1 MVKALLEVY
10 LIATLW
16 RAIPESARAWVKSLS
31 RMIACLAV
39 SALIPSGIASAQDT
53 FPPSDLLGELRTRI
67 ADERALSR
75 PCETNC
81 VSTEAAQVTIDGDSL
96 TLRALVHSV
105 GDNAWALPTSSQGG
119 IFSAVII
126 DGKPAEAARK
136 VEGTVWLLVPNGVHS
151 IEAKGIVPRSDL
163 LSLAFQQSVGK
174 LTFEAPDFK
183 TLVDRSQNA
192 PTAQLI
198 RKTSPSSSVAGT
210 SRDTRI
216 EPWFLVDR
224 SISLTHEGRTTISIA
239 RMGPLERED
248 ALSLKLWPTE
258 RIIRGGEQQD
268 GGTVLVRFKPQ
279 QTEVSLEGLVNL
291 ESGLLNLS
299 ASAGDRYSEVWNIFC
314 SELWRCHVEG
324 LQPKERFM
332 SARVDQI
339 VRPRPGESAV
349 LRFTRPE
356 GASGST
362 QSILMASVSLEP
374 STHFLK
380 GETNLEIRAG
390 QSGLQRLTLPDG
402 AIARS
407 FLVDGRDL
415 TYLLNTNSSVLEL
428 PLQRGVHSYLVRWQ
442 APQELTW
449 RPRLPRIEVGA
460 PFVNGIVNY
469 TTPPRWITLWTSSS
483 NFGPRV
489 TFWITLLT
497 ALVGFV
503 ALSYFVAL
511 PCSRV
516 IATVLISGAW
526 YMSVRAGIYMGV
538 WLLICGLL
546 LSLSKRSEGPIRA
559 WFASTKSRRVTYP
572 LLFAPLTM
580 VGLWLQRAFQAGP
593 DLGLRGVGTGSQT
606 LRWYVDRGADSLPV
620 PAVVMVPPWV
630 WQVTLLLWSVFAA
643 MMAIIIVRKILQS
656 MGARHSGGTT
666 S

>member
-1 MVKALLEVY
+1 MMNTFYNVESVSSDGNSQIEAYNNLANQRGLNLAPSSKMNGIKSPSAIQANEAIDLMTADEPAPQAESVDRGQLTVQTGPGRPVWEGRAAIATWNGAVPKDLTIGLWYLPEWLGIALAVLKALLEVY

-16 RAIPESARAWVKSLS
+16 RAIPESARAWAKGLS

-39 SALIPSGIASAQDT
+39 VAFIPSTIATAQDT

-81 VSTEAAQVTIDGDSL
+81 VSTEAAQVAIDDDSL

-105 GDNAWALPTSSQGG
+105 GENAWALPSSSQGG
-119 IFSAVII
+119 MFNSVFI
-126 DGKPAEAARK
+126 DGKPIDAARK
-136 VEGTVWLLVPNGVHS
+136 IEGMVWLLIPNGVHS
-151 IEAKGIVPRSDL
+151 IEARGIVPRSDL

-198 RKTSPSSSVAGT
+198 RKTSPSSSVASA

-216 EPWFLVDR
+216 EPWFLVER
-224 SISLTHEGRTTISIA
+224 RASLTHEGITAISIA

-268 GGTVLVRFKPQ
+268 GDTVLVRFKPQ
-279 QTEVSLEGLVNL
+279 QTEASLEGIVNL
-291 ESGLLNLS
+291 QAGSLNLN

-314 SELWRCHVEG
+314 SELWQCHFEG
-324 LQPKERFM
+324 LRPSEAFKN
-332 SARVDQI
+332 ARVGQI

-356 GASGST
+356 GAPGGT

-407 FLVDGRDL
+407 F
-415 TYLLNTNSSVLEL
+415 
-428 PLQRGVHSYLVRWQ
+428 
-442 APQELTW
+442 
-449 RPRLPRIEVGA
+449 
-460 PFVNGIVNY
+460 
-469 TTPPRWITLWTSSS
+469 
-483 NFGPRV
+483 
-489 TFWITLLT
+489 
-497 ALVGFV
+497 
-503 ALSYFVAL
+503 
-511 PCSRV
+511 
-516 IATVLISGAW
+516 
-526 YMSVRAGIYMGV
+526 
-538 WLLICGLL
+538 
-546 LSLSKRSEGPIRA
+546 
-559 WFASTKSRRVTYP
+559 
-572 LLFAPLTM
+572 
-580 VGLWLQRAFQAGP
+580 
-593 DLGLRGVGTGSQT
+593 
-606 LRWYVDRGADSLPV
+606 
-620 PAVVMVPPWV
+620 
-630 WQVTLLLWSVFAA
+630 
-643 MMAIIIVRKILQS
+643 
-656 MGARHSGGTT
+656 
-666 S
+666 